1 MVYGVLS
8 LILGFCL
15 WCVLHTIQHLNRY
28 DMHLRFEIFG
38 WRLNFRFKF
47 VTRHRFCRTRITSK
61 EIVDRSNEHANG
73 DGVDDENHP
82 LAPPYHLLHPLVR
95 LNSVGPARIRSRSKI
110 RSILRLQLGR
120 SKNKL
125 SHAMSIG
132 RRCRVPA
139 QSKRSRA
146 ILLPRRRVL

>member
-1 MVYGVLS
+1 
-8 LILGFCL
+8 
-15 WCVLHTIQHLNRY
+15 
-28 DMHLRFEIFG
+28 MHLRFAIFG

-47 VTRHRFCRTRITSK
+47 VTTSILSDKNYIK